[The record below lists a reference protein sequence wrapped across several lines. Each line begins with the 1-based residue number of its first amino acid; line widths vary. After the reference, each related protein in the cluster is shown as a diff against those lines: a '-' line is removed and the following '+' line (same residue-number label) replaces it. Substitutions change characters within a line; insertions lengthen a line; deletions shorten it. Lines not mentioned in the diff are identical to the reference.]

1 MTKPDASQQR
11 LFEDSERPPPL
22 VLPAAPRRELAEL
35 ARELPT
41 HVRLGTMS
49 WSYAGWRGIVYA
61 PDTDAKKLA
70 RGGLAAYAQHPLLTA
85 VEIDRTYYEPV
96 PVPALRA
103 YAGQVPP
110 SFRFVV
116 KAHEACVVERFPLHA
131 RYGKRRGEPNPLYL
145 DATYASESVVRPA
158 VDTLGEQLGAIVFQ
172 FPPEASGVFLTGTS
186 TANLCA
192 MLIARDRALGVQVRA
207 DGVRDP
213 GVAAYA
219 SRGVHA
225 CIVRAMDMT
234 GLGTNRLRLIE
245 TDADHR
251 VSLPAL
257 KAAIAADRANG
268 IKPFLIVGSAGT
280 VDVGAVD
287 DLDALADVAA
297 AEGATFHVDG
307 ALGAL
312 GVLSPAIAPRLK
324 GIERADSLALDF
336 HKLGQVP
343 YDAGFLLCRDPEA
356 HKRSFSYGEAPYLRH
371 AERGLAGGEWWPC
384 DYGPDLS
391 RGFRALKVW
400 LTLRTYGLDAIG
412 AVVAQTCALA
422 EELARQVKAH
432 AELELMAP
440 VGFNIVCF
448 GYRGGDNAAIA
459 ADLQEEGRVAP
470 STTTL
475 SGRTAIRA
483 AIINHRTGL
492 DDIAALVDGVLA
504 RGRAQAERR

>member
-1 MTKPDASQQR
+1 MSQ
-11 LFEDSERPPPL
+11 
-22 VLPAAPRRELAEL
+22 APR
-35 ARELPT
+35 
-41 HVRLGTMS
+41 
-49 WSYAGWRGIVYA
+49 
-61 PDTDAKKLA
+61 
-70 RGGLAAYAQHPLLTA
+70 AASLDP
-85 VEIDRTYYEPV
+85 EDWD
-96 PVPALRA
+96 ALRA
-103 YAGQVPP
+103 QGRRMLDDMFDNLQGVADRPLWRPPTPDQRARYREEPPRAPGDLADLHAQFMADCAPCGSGNRHPGFMGWVQGGGTAVGMLAEMLAAGLDANLGGRDHMPI
-110 SFRFVV
+110 
-116 KAHEACVVERFPLHA
+116 EVERQVIAWMAQLFGFPD
-131 RYGKRRGEPNPLYL
+131 N
-145 DATYASESVVRPA
+145 
-158 VDTLGEQLGAIVFQ
+158 
-172 FPPEASGVFLTGTS
+172 ASGIFLTGTS

-234 GLGTNRLRLIE
+234 GLGTSRLRLIE

-251 VSLPAL
+251 IRVPAL

-280 VDVGAVD
+280 VDVGAID

-312 GVLSPAIAPRLK
+312 GVLAPEIAPRLK
-324 GIERADSLALDF
+324 GIERADSVALDF

-400 LTLRTYGLDAIG
+400 FTLRTYGLDAIG
-412 AVVAQTCALA
+412 AIVAQTCALA
-422 EELARQVKAH
+422 RDLAGQVEAH
-432 AELELMAP
+432 PELELMAP

-459 ADLQEEGRVAP
+459 ADLQEAGRVAP

-475 SGRTAIRA
+475 AGRTAIRA
-483 AIINHRTGL
+483 AIINHRTGPA
-492 DDIAALVDGVLA
+492 DIDALVEGVLA
-504 RGRAQAERR
+504 RGRAQAGRA